1 MKFDLKLHRR
11 DISDDEIIA
20 DLKRVADSIDSNLTQ
35 NIYKELGKYAPS
47 TIARRFKSWN
57 NALEL
62 AGIPVK
68 TFRDISKL
76 DLFRNL
82 ENVWVSLGRQ
92 PKYVEM
98 KFPLSKYTSVTYE
111 TYFGKWNIALE
122 KFIEYINT
130 EDESTE
136 EQVAA
141 HDEILKDSKLET
153 IHKTKREIS
162 DRMRFRV
169 LMRDGFTCKSCGRS
183 PVKELGVELH
193 VDHIIPWSKG
203 GETEEDNLETK
214 CKDCNLGKG
223 NAFNK

>member
-11 DISDDEIIA
+11 DISDDEIIV

-35 NIYKELGKYAPS
+35 NIYKDLGKYTPS
-47 TIARRFKSWN
+47 NIARRFKSWN
-57 NALEL
+57 KALEL

-68 TFRDISKL
+68 TYRDISKE
-76 DLFRNL
+76 DLFKNI
-82 ENVWVSLGRQ
+82 ENVWISLGRQ
-92 PKYVEM
+92 PKYIEM
-98 KFPLSKYTSVTYE
+98 KFPLSKYTSATYE
-111 TYFGKWNIALE
+111 TYFGKWNMALE
-122 KFIEYINT
+122 QFIEYINT

-136 EQVAA
+136 EQVKAN
-141 HDEILKDSKLET
+141 DEKAKDSKIEA

-203 GETEEDNLETK
+203 GETEESNLETK
-214 CKDCNLGKG
+214 CKECNLGKG